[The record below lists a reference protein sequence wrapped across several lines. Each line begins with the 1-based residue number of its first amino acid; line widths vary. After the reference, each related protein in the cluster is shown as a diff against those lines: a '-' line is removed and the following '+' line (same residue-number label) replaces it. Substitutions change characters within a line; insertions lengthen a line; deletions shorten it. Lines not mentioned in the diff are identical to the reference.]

1 MRTLVIKGSKSLYRS
16 SAASLTEESNCQSL
30 KVTFALESTRINESE
45 AMKIICPLKLCKW
58 SSVCVSKMS
67 GSSLS
72 PLKLN
77 CAPNNR
83 PAVAVAGQRG
93 AGPGKLFTFRLH
105 LHSTPVGVPALE
117 VATDLS

>member
-1 MRTLVIKGSKSLYRS
+1 M
-16 SAASLTEESNCQSL
+16 
-30 KVTFALESTRINESE
+30 
-45 AMKIICPLKLCKW
+45 
-58 SSVCVSKMS
+58 SKMS

-83 PAVAVAGQRG
+83 PAVAGLG

-117 VATDLS
+117 VATDLLRSFTVTGEGPF

>member
-1 MRTLVIKGSKSLYRS
+1 M
-16 SAASLTEESNCQSL
+16 
-30 KVTFALESTRINESE
+30 
-45 AMKIICPLKLCKW
+45 
-58 SSVCVSKMS
+58 SKMS

-83 PAVAVAGQRG
+83 PRWLVAGQRG

-117 VATDLS
+117 VATDLSRSFTVTGEGPFLLVESASGAFTIKNLLRHYAC